1 MQVGPMYLKDRG
13 VMTIAEEESMR
24 GCYVVYCHVCVVCVI
39 LVYGPPLP
47 HLHLC
52 IFLIIFIC
60 IQLYMHIKRWR
71 TSSFTTH

>member
-1 MQVGPMYLKDRG
+1 MHMQVGPMYLKDRV

-24 GCYVVYCHVCVVCVI
+24 GCHVCVVLCCVVCVI

-52 IFLIIFIC
+52 IYYYIYVFIHA
-60 IQLYMHIKRWR
+60 Y
-71 TSSFTTH
+71 